1 LLLQSDAIRAGAN
14 DWVPSDTRGEH
25 FWTHVTTARRIAD
38 FAASLQRA
46 VRDNGVLSTIDELT
60 SAGRRHYFEE
70 QFPREVERAARLG
83 RPLAIL
89 MGDIDH
95 FKRINDRH
103 GHQIGDRV
111 LKEFCHRISG
121 GLRLGRDWIA
131 RFGGDEFAV
140 VLPDTSASE
149 ACAVAGRLCERVRSD
164 AFTDQSRE
172 ISITASFGVCALDH
186 VSGSSSDL
194 AERMVRAADAALYE
208 SKRAGRNRVTAGCI
222 ADTEERSL

>member
-1 LLLQSDAIRAGAN
+1 
-14 DWVPSDTRGEH
+14 
-25 FWTHVTTARRIAD
+25 
-38 FAASLQRA
+38 

-83 RPLAIL
+83 RPLAIV
-89 MGDIDH
+89 MADIDD
-95 FKRINDRH
+95 FKGINDRH
-103 GHQIGDRV
+103 GHQIGDQV
-111 LKEFCHRISG
+111 LKEFCHRIGG

-140 VLPDTSASE
+140 VLPDTTASE
-149 ACAVAGRLCERVRSD
+149 AGAVADRLCDGIRSQG
-164 AFTDQSRE
+164 FTDQSRE
-172 ISITASFGVCALDH
+172 IPVTASFGVCALDH
-186 VSGSSSDL
+186 VAGCSSDL

-222 ADTEERSL
+222 AATEERSV